1 MHSRVRA
8 QLYCAPSAVQLLKNA
23 HLKIATMKPFSPPD
37 PNFETRVRSS
47 AGMQGVLSTLGAELT
62 LVRAGEAHLTAPFDM
77 RFSQQD
83 GFLHAGIVTTLM
95 DSACG
100 YAAFTLM
107 PAASRVLSVE
117 FKVNLLAPAKGQGF
131 RAEGR
136 VIKSGRTLTVCEG
149 KLFSIEEEEE
159 SLCAIMQATMICIR
173 DK

>member
-1 MHSRVRA
+1 MLPLDPNFESRVRA
-8 QLYCAPSAVQLLKNA
+8 S
-23 HLKIATMKPFSPPD
+23 FSQQ
-37 PNFETRVRSS
+37 
-47 AGMQGVLSTLGAELT
+47 GMLAALGAQIGL
-62 LVRAGEAHLTAPFDM
+62 LRAGEVHLDAPYDA
-77 RFSQQD
+77 RFTQQD

-117 FKVNLLAPAKGQGF
+117 FKVNLLSPARGERF

-136 VIKSGRTLTVCEG
+136 VIKAGRTITVCEG
-149 KLFSIEEEEE
+149 KLFSMQGEEE

-173 DK
+173 E

>member
-1 MHSRVRA
+1 
-8 QLYCAPSAVQLLKNA
+8 
-23 HLKIATMKPFSPPD
+23 MKPFSPSD
-37 PNFETRVRSS
+37 PNFETRIRSS
-47 AGMQGVLSTLGAELT
+47 AGMQGVLSTLGAELA
-62 LVRAGEAHLTAPFDM
+62 LVRAGEVHLTAPYDA

-83 GFLHAGIVTTLM
+83 GFLHAGIVTTLI

-117 FKVNLLAPAKGQGF
+117 FKVNLLAPARGPRF

-136 VIKSGRTLTVCEG
+136 VIKHGRTLTVCEG

-159 SLCAIMQATMICIR
+159 ALCAIMQATMICIR
-173 DK
+173 DR